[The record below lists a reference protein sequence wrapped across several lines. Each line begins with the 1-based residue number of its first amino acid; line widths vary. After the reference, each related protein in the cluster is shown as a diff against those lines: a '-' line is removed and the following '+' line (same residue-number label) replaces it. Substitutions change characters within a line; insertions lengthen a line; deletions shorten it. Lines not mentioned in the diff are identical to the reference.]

1 MSWLADLEREYRYEC
16 DECQKVSVY
25 LLKQQDYDYRQPQT
39 CTHCGSTASYVG
51 FNPVKL
57 GVRSKVAFEHNGRKG
72 YICSDGRGNVR
83 YTSAAKEHYL
93 ETGDVKPQYTSGYV
107 DHLKKTGQE
116 DLLKETKRSEIIESR
131 EKNKELSKLAKPV
144 MAVPAD
150 V

>member
-16 DECQKVSVY
+16 ETCKKESTY
-25 LLKQQDYDYRQPQT
+25 LLGKDCAYQLPQR
-39 CTHCGSTASYVG
+39 CVFCGEPASYVG

-57 GVRSKVAFEHNGRKG
+57 GIRSKVAFEHNGRKG

-83 YTSAAKEHYL
+83 YTSASKEHYL
-93 ETGDVKPQYTSGYV
+93 ETGNIKPQYTSGYV
-107 DHLKKTGQE
+107 EHLKKTGQE
-116 DLLKETKRSEIIESR
+116 DSLKETTRQEIIDSR